1 MSKIS
6 HTITKPK
13 IRLIYKDSNFEI
25 WGSDSI
31 LAINNTKK
39 EYGRYT
45 IDLEQVEAWTHEIVD
60 SIAKNHFN
68 ELSKLIKSFLNN

>member
-1 MSKIS
+1 MAEIS

-13 IRLIYKDSNFEI
+13 IGLIYKDSNFEI

-31 LAINNTKK
+31 LAIKNTKK
-39 EYGRYT
+39 EYGKYT
-45 IDLEQVEAWTHEIVD
+45 IDLEQVEAWTHAIVY

-68 ELSKLIKSFLNN
+68 EVNKLIKSFLNN